1 MNKGGEKR
9 ATHKRRGKRTFT
21 ASDRK
26 GAKIPVHGGYLH
38 LFLSRVSYTQADTDA
53 EEKNTCL
60 LLLAILTSNTWL
72 AVSRAAEPAHCSWHS
87 GLFWSTFW
95 CARVCQSVN

>member
-1 MNKGGEKR
+1 MTHQNKLLKKAQYQGLLASNTDIFESCMNKGGEKR
-9 ATHKRRGKRTFT
+9 ARHKRRGKRTFT

-53 EEKNTCL
+53 EEKKHL
-60 LLLAILTSNTWL
+60 SPAVSNTYI
-72 AVSRAAEPAHCSWHS
+72 
-87 GLFWSTFW
+87 
-95 CARVCQSVN
+95 